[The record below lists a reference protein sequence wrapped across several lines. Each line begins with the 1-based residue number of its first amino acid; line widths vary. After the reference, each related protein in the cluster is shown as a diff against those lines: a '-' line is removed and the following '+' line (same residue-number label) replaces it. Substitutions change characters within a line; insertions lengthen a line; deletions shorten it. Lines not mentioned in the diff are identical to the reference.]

1 MNFGELCVL
10 KEAIRWVCDHYWS
23 ISVTFQRIVETDCV
37 MLTSRGHQ
45 GTYRTS
51 FPRTLIKNRSR
62 DLKMHIN
69 ILVSTFL
76 TIASPVFGLAF
87 AFEQQGKSE
96 KCLNFGCF
104 LLINLETNRVIHIF
118 KIRKIFFRNVW
129 WEWVLY
135 TPWWPLEVSIS
146 LLVSTIHWN
155 VRVTNQ

>member
-1 MNFGELCVL
+1 MTHRVKRPFAEFVTKSL
-10 KEAIRWVCDHYWS
+10 DYWS
-23 ISVTFQRIVETDCV
+23 ISVTFERIVETNRT

-118 KIRKIFFRNVW
+118 KFRKIFFRNVW
-129 WEWVLY
+129 
-135 TPWWPLEVSIS
+135 
-146 LLVSTIHWN
+146 
-155 VRVTNQ
+155 